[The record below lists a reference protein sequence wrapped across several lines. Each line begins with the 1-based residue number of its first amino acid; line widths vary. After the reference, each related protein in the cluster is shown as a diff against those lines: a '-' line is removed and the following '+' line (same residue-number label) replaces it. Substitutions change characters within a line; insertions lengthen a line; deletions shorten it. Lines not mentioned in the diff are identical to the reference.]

1 MKVASNL
8 LAFNRG
14 LISPLALARIDLK
27 RTALSAE
34 IMTNWMPRVLGS
46 MMLRPGLEYKHST
59 KDNAFALHI
68 PFVFAVDDTAI
79 VELTANSMRVMGT
92 DEQIVAYA
100 AVDTSI
106 TNGGFTTDL
115 TGWTDEDEGTS
126 ASDWTAD
133 GMRLVGTGTQ
143 YARRRQVVTVAAG
156 DQNDEHALILNVTR
170 GSGRLKVGS
179 TAGGAE
185 YLSVSLVP
193 GRYSL
198 AFTPTGD
205 FHIELA
211 SLTAANTTIREIAV
225 AAAGD
230 MVVPTPWGEDVLAG
244 LRYDQSGD
252 VIFVAGGDTRQR
264 RIERY
269 GTRSW
274 AVVEYRAN
282 DGPFRG
288 INLSTTTMTPTAL
301 SGTTTL
307 TASAAFFEGDH
318 VGALL
323 RLSSTGQRIETDFTG
338 NNQWSEPLRIAGVG
352 NGRKFEINRT
362 GTWAGTIRVQ
372 RSVSAPGDWVTM
384 TLNYTTSGT
393 STYDDELDNQ
403 IIYYR
408 IGMGAAD
415 YTSGT
420 AETRLTSGSGSI
432 RGLCRVAAVTSPT
445 AATVDVL
452 IPFGN
457 LTATLDWWEG
467 VWSTKRGWPSAVSLF
482 DGRLWWAGQDRVW
495 GSVSDAFSTFDDETE
510 GDSGPIAR
518 SIGAGP
524 VDTINWLLPL
534 GHLLIGT
541 QGAERVAKS
550 SSFDEPLTPSQFRLT
565 PVSTQGSAAVRAVPI
580 DTTGVFVQR
589 NGSRLYELLYDGG
602 AFSYSAKDLTAIVPD
617 IGRPGVVRLGVQRQ
631 PDTRLHCVRSDG
643 RVAIL
648 VFDSAEEVTCW
659 ILFETDGYVEDVVVL
674 PGPNEDAVYYV
685 VRREIDASTVR
696 YLERW
701 ATEAEARGATVTK
714 LADACKRYSGA
725 PATVIPGLE
734 HLEGEFVA
742 VWADGADVGVHE
754 VSAGAITLSTAASE
768 VIVGLTYAAQFKS
781 AKLAH
786 SLKDGT
792 VSLTQR
798 QRIDHVGLILA
809 DTHPLGLRYGQDFD
823 TMDDL
828 PLMERHAP
836 IDPGVVHEAYDEDSI
851 EVNGTWT
858 TDARICLEAASP
870 RPCTL
875 LACIVGG
882 TMNMKG

>member
-1 MKVASNL
+1 MKVSSNL

-14 LISPLALARIDLK
+14 LISRLALARIDLK
-27 RTALSAE
+27 RSALSAE
-34 IMTNWMPRVLGS
+34 TMTNWMPRVLGS
-46 MMLRPGLEYKHST
+46 MMFRPGLEYKHST
-59 KDNAFALHI
+59 RNNAYALHI

-79 VELTANSMRVMGT
+79 VELTANAMRVADA
-92 DEQIVAYA
+92 DEQIIAYA
-100 AVDTSI
+100 AVSTAI

-115 TGWTDEDEGTS
+115 ADWSDEDEGS
-126 ASDWTAD
+126 AVSDWTSD
-133 GMRLVGTGTQ
+133 GMRLVGTGTSS
-143 YARRRQVVTVAAG
+143 ARRRQVVTVAAG
-156 DQNDEHALILNVTR
+156 DQNDEHAITLNVTR
-170 GSGRLKVGS
+170 GSGRIKIGS

-185 YLSVSLVP
+185 YMDVAFVP

-198 AFTPTGD
+198 AFTPTGN
-205 FHIELA
+205 FHIEL
-211 SLTAANTTIREIAV
+211 SSVTPANTTVREIAV

-230 MVVPTPWGEDVLAG
+230 MVITTPWAEDVLAD

-252 VIFVAGGDTRQR
+252 VIFVAGGNTRQR

-269 GTRSW
+269 GPRSW
-274 AVVEYRAN
+274 AVVEYRTS

-288 INLSTTTMTPTAL
+288 INLGTTTMTPTAL

-307 TASAAFFEGDH
+307 TASAGFFEAGH
-318 VGALL
+318 VGTLI
-323 RLSSTGQRIETDFTG
+323 RLASTGQRIETNITG
-338 NNQWSEPLRIAGVG
+338 DNQWSEPIRIAGVG
-352 NGRKFEINRT
+352 SGRRFEILRSGTWT
-362 GTWAGTIRVQ
+362 GTLRLQ
-372 RSVSAPGDWVTM
+372 RSVAAPGDWVTM
-384 TLNYTTSGT
+384 TTTYTTNGT

-408 IGMGAAD
+408 IGMGSGD
-415 YTSGT
+415 YGSGT

-432 RGLCRVAAVTSPT
+432 RGVCRIVSITSPTVAAV
-445 AATVDVL
+445 DVL
-452 IPFGN
+452 TAFGN

-467 VWSTKRGWPSAVSLF
+467 AWSPKRGWPNAVSLF
-482 DGRLWWAGQDRVW
+482 DGRLWWAGQDRIW

-510 GDSGPIAR
+510 GDSGPITR

-534 GHLLIGT
+534 AHMLIGT

-565 PVSTQGSAAVRAVPI
+565 PVSTQGSAPVRAVPI

-602 AFSYSAKDLTAIVPD
+602 AFSYSARDLTAIVPD
-617 IGRPGVVRLGVQRQ
+617 IGSPGVIRLGVQRQ

-659 ILFETDGYVEDVVVL
+659 VLFETDGAVEDVIIL
-674 PGPNEDAVYYV
+674 PGPNEDAVYYI
-685 VRREIDASTVR
+685 VRREIDGNTVR

-701 ATEAEARGATVTK
+701 ATEAEARGATITK
-714 LADACKRYSGA
+714 LADACTHYSGA
-725 PATVIPGLE
+725 AISTITGLD
-734 HLEGEFVA
+734 HLEGEMVA
-742 VWADGADVGVHE
+742 VWADGVDVGARE
-754 VSAGAITLSTAASE
+754 VISGAIELDEPASE
-768 VIVGLTYAAQFKS
+768 VIAGLPYTAQFKS

-786 SLKDGT
+786 SLRDGR

-798 QRIDHVGLILA
+798 QRLDHVGLVLA
-809 DTHPLGLRYGQDFD
+809 DTHPLGLRYGQDFA
-823 TMDDL
+823 TLDDL
-828 PLMERHAP
+828 PRMESYAP
-836 IDPGVVHEAYDEDSI
+836 IDVDTVRESYEEDSI
-851 EVNGTWT
+851 EINGTWT

-870 RPCTL
+870 RPCTV
-875 LACIVGG
+875 LACIVHGAL
-882 TMNMKG
+882 NMKD